1 MCFSNKT
8 ERVFVNYA
16 KKKRTI
22 KIWRLVYKR
31 LCLKYFIFVA
41 CFKLLN
47 HTIRVTSVFLDK
59 LGGQKLWGMAVNF
72 FGLCMQKRF
81 NWFCLQCTLEFT
93 SPVVQKLWFIIW
105 NTCIYNSLEAAFY
118 VIIVYDNIALIY
130 FLSKCF
136 VSPIRELSVQY

>member
-22 KIWRLVYKR
+22 KIWRLVYKQ

-59 LGGQKLWGMAVNF
+59 LGRQNEERQSTFLGYVSKKVLTEFVYSVPKNLHPQWSKSCDSL
-72 FGLCMQKRF
+72 FG
-81 NWFCLQCTLEFT
+81 
-93 SPVVQKLWFIIW
+93 IH
-105 NTCIYNSLEAAFY
+105 
-118 VIIVYDNIALIY
+118 VYITH
-130 FLSKCF
+130 
-136 VSPIRELSVQY
+136 